1 MIIQQCY
8 DEGIENANREIGLL
22 ISDLKSENGDM
33 CANFAAMYLDDAS
46 RMEKEVVK
54 KTDSLPGWVG
64 SVMRLNF
71 ARQRLDNVKSIRET
85 CKQ

>member
-1 MIIQQCY
+1 
-8 DEGIENANREIGLL
+8 
-22 ISDLKSENGDM
+22 M